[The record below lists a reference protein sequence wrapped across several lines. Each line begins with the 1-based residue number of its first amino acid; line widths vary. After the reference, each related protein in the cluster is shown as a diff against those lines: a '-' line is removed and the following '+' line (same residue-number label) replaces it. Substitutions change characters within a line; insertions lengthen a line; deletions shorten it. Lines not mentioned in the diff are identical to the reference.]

1 MTTDF
6 PGQPPAIEGERV
18 ARAGA
23 RWTREEEEQL
33 VIAVRAGTDLV
44 QIAGRHGRTLGGIKS
59 RLLRMIPD
67 GEDVPDSEQLAWIT
81 ARLRSD
87 LRFDWRAQLERVSDD
102 SLAASEAARSA
113 PRAVRVTG
121 PDVVLAVWQQV
132 NGRELSDQRK
142 AEFLAHPALNDLT
155 AFSAEI
161 LAETGRRL
169 LDEHGELLL
178 IVWAAECA
186 EPGLTGLPPSGEL
199 GLSLARTAGVVRA
212 LVAALAGA
220 VRSDSDRAV
229 LQRRLGTQGGAPET
243 LRQIGDDLGLS
254 RERVRQRQE
263 RAIGQMRSSAVRPG
277 YRSARD
283 QAGARLTALVTGEDG
298 TPDGGMVRAVAALG
312 LPQADRALAARVIAG
327 ATGARLHER
336 DAGRGAGEAS

>member
-1 MTTDF
+1 MTTDS
-6 PGQPPAIEGERV
+6 PGQPPASEGERV

-33 VIAVRAGTDLV
+33 VVEVRAGTDLAE
-44 QIAGRHGRTLGGIKS
+44 IAGRHGRTRGGIKS
-59 RLLRMIPD
+59 RLVRMIPD

-81 ARLRSD
+81 ARLRGD
-87 LRFDWRAQLERVSDD
+87 PGFDWRVQLERVSDD
-102 SLAASEAARSA
+102 SLAASEAARSVS
-113 PRAVRVTG
+113 RAGRVTG

-132 NGRELSDQRK
+132 NGRELSDQRR
-142 AEFLAHPALNDLT
+142 AEFLAHPALDDLT
-155 AFSAEI
+155 AFSPEI

-169 LDEHGELLL
+169 RDGHGELLL
-178 IVWAAECA
+178 TAWAAECA

-229 LQRRLGTQGGAPET
+229 LQRRLGMQGGAPET

-263 RAIGQMRSSAVRPG
+263 RAIGQMRSAAVLPG
-277 YRSARD
+277 HRSARD
-283 QAGARLTALVTGEDG
+283 QARDRLTALVTGADG
-298 TPDGGMVRAVAALG
+298 TPDGGLVHAVAALG
-312 LPQADRALAARVIAG
+312 LPQADRALAAQVIAR

-336 DAGRGAGEAS
+336 DAGRGAGEAG